1 MMNIFT
7 AFDEAYVLPTRVMLK
22 SLIENQSDAL
32 TIYVFYSSL
41 SRKSIDAVRQ
51 LEEPGRVSFFFKQ
64 VEDSF
69 LGELSI
75 PKQFSKEI
83 YYRLFAHHLF
93 PEDVKKALWLDGD
106 IIINGS
112 LSEFYNQDFQGKIFI
127 AIKDC
132 DPIIAEKKRIILDM
146 TLDSKYINSGVM
158 LFDLKAMRETLN
170 DQEII
175 QYMTENQEILEFADQ
190 EVFNGLLHEHI
201 LVVDPDRRY
210 NYSCWYITEENQAEV
225 YRNARVI
232 HYCGSKK
239 PWKEDFSLLPPVIWW
254 EYALKTGP
262 EYLTLF
268 IEIHCYIG
276 ELRRVQN
283 EIEKCN
289 SEINT
294 LQYDLDC
301 VRSSVSFRIGRAL
314 TFLPRKLR
322 GGIRCLKENGLRYTI
337 SRTLFHFGLRKW
349 E

>member
-1 MMNIFT
+1 M
-7 AFDEAYVLPTRVMLK
+7 
-22 SLIENQSDAL
+22 
-32 TIYVFYSSL
+32 
-41 SRKSIDAVRQ
+41 
-51 LEEPGRVSFFFKQ
+51 
-64 VEDSF
+64 
-69 LGELSI
+69 
-75 PKQFSKEI
+75 
-83 YYRLFAHHLF
+83 
-93 PEDVKKALWLDGD
+93 
-106 IIINGS
+106 
-112 LSEFYNQDFQGKIFI
+112 
-127 AIKDC
+127 
-132 DPIIAEKKRIILDM
+132 
-146 TLDSKYINSGVM
+146 
-158 LFDLKAMRETLN
+158 
-170 DQEII
+170 
-175 QYMTENQEILEFADQ
+175 
-190 EVFNGLLHEHI
+190 
-201 LVVDPDRRY
+201 
-210 NYSCWYITEENQAEV
+210 
-225 YRNARVI
+225 
-232 HYCGSKK
+232 
-239 PWKEDFSLLPPVIWW
+239 IWW